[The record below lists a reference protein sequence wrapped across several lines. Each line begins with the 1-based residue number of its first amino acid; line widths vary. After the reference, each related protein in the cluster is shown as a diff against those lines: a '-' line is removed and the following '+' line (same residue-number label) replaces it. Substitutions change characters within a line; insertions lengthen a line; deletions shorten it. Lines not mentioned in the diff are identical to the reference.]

1 MNHWWR
7 LNCWAIRSLKKTYRY
22 RLYTFYYLSSV
33 PVFDFFWLFGHRIFR
48 LVPRT
53 TDSRVA
59 FFQGG
64 GLTQKKKLSSQE
76 TPRATKNTPNAAIS
90 PNTCFVPFFQGNSYR
105 VVSDTAMLQHDHAAR
120 GGRKCWVCTQLRS
133 TQRWAFF
140 KGVWLCEG
148 EIGDYST

>member
-1 MNHWWR
+1 MIQITTCCNNVGCYLR
-7 LNCWAIRSLKKTYRY
+7 LPIFQFMDFGPVGNYNFARFFPYRY

-64 GLTQKKKLSSQE
+64 GLTQKKELSSQE

-105 VVSDTAMLQHDHAAR
+105 VVSDTAMPQHDHAAR
-120 GGRKCWVCTQLRS
+120 GGRKC
-133 TQRWAFF
+133 
-140 KGVWLCEG
+140 
-148 EIGDYST
+148 